1 MSLKEVFPI
10 SITLALITFWGFM
23 GVGWI
28 VTSDQRTKEDKR
40 FLLQCLAGT
49 ALILFMLG
57 LFS

>member
-1 MSLKEVFPI
+1 MVFLEVLPI

-57 LFS
+57 LFF